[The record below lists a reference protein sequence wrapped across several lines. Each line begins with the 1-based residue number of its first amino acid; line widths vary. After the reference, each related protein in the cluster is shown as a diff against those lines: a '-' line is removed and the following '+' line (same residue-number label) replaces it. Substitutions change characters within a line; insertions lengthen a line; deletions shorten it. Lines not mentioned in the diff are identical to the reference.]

1 MVWIPFLGV
10 GKSILYLDWAGEVA
24 NTKAKQ
30 PEYFNLEPVFIGDGT
45 KVVVGFLVPNKDKY

>member
-1 MVWIPFLGV
+1 VEFLFLGV

-45 KVVVGFLVPNKDKY
+45 ESSCRLSSP

>member
-1 MVWIPFLGV
+1 VA
-10 GKSILYLDWAGEVA
+10 ILYLDWAGDC

-45 KVVVGFLVPNKDKY
+45 EQL